1 MIQNTTW
8 LHSVCIVTAL
18 YSCAHTQPSFCSITI
33 FISLSNFPPN
43 VLLSSFKLHSRQSR
57 CPSVCGSL
65 IAGNASSNPVG
76 FIDVSLVNVECCERP
91 IIHLEESY
99 RMCVCVCVCVSIN
112 VIRCNMNA
120 QHFKWVG
127 RRDRTKREGREP
139 VTKIPQM
146 TPKLHTAHCSYNIYS
161 VRSLKLHCHKGPKI
175 RKFNFDSKCAA
186 KTGFGKSS

>member
-1 MIQNTTW
+1 MHT
-8 LHSVCIVTAL
+8 HSLLLFNNNI
-18 YSCAHTQPSFCSITI
+18 HFTI
-33 FISLSNFPPN
+33 DLPLLNVSLSC
-43 VLLSSFKLHSRQSR
+43 FKLHSRQSWWSR
-57 CPSVCGSL
+57 GL
-65 IAGNASSNPVG
+65 GVG
-76 FIDVSLVNVECCERP
+76 LRQLDCWQCEFESCRLYGCFSCECCVLREADHSSGGILP
-91 IIHLEESY
+91 N
-99 RMCVCVCVCVSIN
+99 VCVCMSIN

-127 RRDRTKREGREP
+127 RRGRTKREGREP